1 MSMDE
6 KSKVVDIT
14 EMIDYAQEIEIPVV
28 RNQKVTNP
36 ISRNFIKFVHD
47 GEYSKFNL
55 KDLLR

>member
-14 EMIDYAQEIEIPVV
+14 EMIDDVQEIEQPIVH
-28 RNQKVTNP
+28 NQKVTNP
-36 ISRNFIKFVHD
+36 ISRNFVKFVHD
-47 GEYSKFNL
+47 GEYSKFGL